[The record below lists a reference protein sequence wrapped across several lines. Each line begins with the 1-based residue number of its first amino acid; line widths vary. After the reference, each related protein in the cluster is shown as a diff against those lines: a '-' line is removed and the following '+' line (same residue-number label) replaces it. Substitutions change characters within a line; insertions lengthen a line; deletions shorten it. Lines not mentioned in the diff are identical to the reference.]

1 MLPGVGGLEY
11 VVIAMLALVVI
22 GPKDLPMLMRKAG
35 AAINRLRGMA
45 AEFRA
50 SFDEMARQS
59 ELDELRKQVEEL
71 RSGQLMQPIADEIAP
86 AMTQIDRDVRASLS
100 GDDWTGTG
108 AGATPLAAPETPAAK
123 SRARKAKATNG
134 AKPPAK
140 APTKAAPA
148 KAAPAKAASRKAPA
162 AKPAAKPATTAKP
175 APKPAPKATPAK
187 AQPAPKAKPAAK
199 ARPRARTA
207 GA

>member
-71 RSGQLMQPIADEIAP
+71 RSGQLAQPLIDEIAP
-86 AMTQIDRDVRASLS
+86 AMTEIDRDVRASLS
-100 GDDWTGTG
+100 EDWTGAGGG
-108 AGATPLAAPETPAAK
+108 AAQIDLPAA
-123 SRARKAKATNG
+123 
-134 AKPPAK
+134 
-140 APTKAAPA
+140 
-148 KAAPAKAASRKAPA
+148 
-162 AKPAAKPATTAKP
+162 
-175 APKPAPKATPAK
+175 
-187 AQPAPKAKPAAK
+187 PAPKAKPRKAKAANGAKAPATAPAKPSARKAPAGKPAAKPTVAAKPKPTAAKPKPAPTAKPAAK
-199 ARPRARTA
+199 AKPRTK
-207 GA
+207 GASA

>member
-71 RSGQLMQPIADEIAP
+71 RSGQLAQPLMDEIAP
-86 AMTQIDRDVRASLS
+86 AMTEIDRDVRASLS
-100 GDDWTGTG
+100 GDDWTG
-108 AGATPLAAPETPAAK
+108 AGAAATSVATPEAPAP
-123 SRARKAKATNG
+123 RARSRKAKAANG
-134 AKPPAK
+134 AK
-140 APTKAAPA
+140 APTETPA
-148 KAAPAKAASRKAPA
+148 KGAPRKPPA
-162 AKPAAKPATTAKP
+162 VKPVTKPAAVAKPKPAAAK
-175 APKPAPKATPAK
+175 PKPAPKG
-187 AQPAPKAKPAAK
+187 KPATK
-199 ARPRARTA
+199 ARPRAKGA

>member
-71 RSGQLMQPIADEIAP
+71 RSGQLAQPLIDEIAP
-86 AMTQIDRDVRASLS
+86 AMTEIDRDVRASLS
-100 GDDWTGTG
+100 EDWTGTG
-108 AGATPLAAPETPAAK
+108 AAATPAAAPEAPAPKA
-123 SRARKAKATNG
+123 RTRKAKAADG
-134 AKPPAK
+134 AK
-140 APTKAAPA
+140 APAKSAP
-148 KAAPAKAASRKAPA
+148 RKAPA
-162 AKPAAKPATTAKP
+162 AKASAKPAT
-175 APKPAPKATPAK
+175 
-187 AQPAPKAKPAAK
+187 APKAKPAPKSKTAAK
-199 ARPRARTA
+199 ARARAKGV

>member
-71 RSGQLMQPIADEIAP
+71 RSGQLAQPLIDEIAP
-86 AMTQIDRDVRASLS
+86 AMTEFDRDVRASLS
-100 GDDWTGTG
+100 EDWTGMGT
-108 AGATPLAAPETPAAK
+108 APAATPKAPAPKA
-123 SRARKAKATNG
+123 RLRKAKAANG
-134 AKPPAK
+134 AK
-140 APTKAAPA
+140 APA
-148 KAAPAKAASRKAPA
+148 KAARRKASAANVAARPGTKPAAAAKAKPPA
-162 AKPAAKPATTAKP
+162 AKAKP
-175 APKPAPKATPAK
+175 APKIKPAPRAE
-187 AQPAPKAKPAAK
+187 PAAK
-199 ARPRARTA
+199 AKPRAKGA

>member
-71 RSGQLMQPIADEIAP
+71 RSGQLAQPLIDEIAP
-86 AMTQIDRDVRASLS
+86 AMTEIDRDVRASLS
-100 GDDWTGTG
+100 EDWSGMG
-108 AGATPLAAPETPAAK
+108 AAGGAAQIDPPTTPTPKAK
-123 SRARKAKATNG
+123 PRKAKAASG
-134 AKPPAK
+134 AK
-140 APTKAAPA
+140 APTTAPA
-148 KAAPAKAASRKAPA
+148 KPAAAKAPA
-162 AKPAAKPATTAKP
+162 AKPAAKPTAVAK
-175 APKPAPKATPAK
+175 PKPAAAKPTPA
-187 AQPAPKAKPAAK
+187 PRAKPAAK
-199 ARPRARTA
+199 AKPRTK
-207 GA
+207 GASA

>member
-71 RSGQLMQPIADEIAP
+71 RSGQLAQPLIDEIAP

-100 GDDWTGTG
+100 EDWTGTG
-108 AGATPLAAPETPAAK
+108 AAATPVAAPEAPAPK
-123 SRARKAKATNG
+123 SRPRKAKA
-134 AKPPAK
+134 AKGAK
-140 APTKAAPA
+140 APTKAAP
-148 KAAPAKAASRKAPA
+148 KAPAKSAPRKAPA
-162 AKPAAKPATTAKP
+162 VKVAAKPVAKPVTKPAAKVPAKPKPAAAKPKPAPKIKPAAKPRAKGGS
-175 APKPAPKATPAK
+175 A
-187 AQPAPKAKPAAK
+187 
-199 ARPRARTA
+199 
-207 GA
+207 

>member
-71 RSGQLMQPIADEIAP
+71 RSGQLAQPLIDEIAP
-86 AMTQIDRDVRASLS
+86 AMTEIDRDVRASLS
-100 GDDWTGTG
+100 EDWTGAGGG
-108 AGATPLAAPETPAAK
+108 AAQIDPPAAPAPKAK
-123 SRARKAKATNG
+123 PRKAKAANG
-134 AKPPAK
+134 AKAPA
-140 APTKAAPA
+140 TAPA
-148 KAAPAKAASRKAPA
+148 KPSARKAPA
-162 AKPAAKPATTAKP
+162 AKPAAKPTAAAKP
-175 APKPAPKATPAK
+175 KPAAAKPKPAPT
-187 AQPAPKAKPAAK
+187 AKPAAK
-199 ARPRARTA
+199 AKPRTK
-207 GA
+207 GASA